1 MSRSFDVPVK
11 SYVAS
16 ILRPASGEV
25 KAIIVPSHWAV
36 GYTKAHK
43 ATPEEAAAYML
54 DQADKDIKEAVARY
68 GAVLRLAEE
77 LSKEADN
84 AKK

>member
-16 ILRPASGEV
+16 IRRPILGEV
-25 KAIIVPSHWAV
+25 KAIIVPSHWTV

-54 DQADKDIKEAVARY
+54 DQADKELKQAIAKHIAAVD
-68 GAVLRLAEE
+68 LIEE